1 MYSTIIIMT
10 LTPDFMRWKL
20 GLERKLK
27 LKLRGLVLL
36 CNVSGYLDEIILPK
50 IRLGSKAGL
59 ALLVSIMAA
68 QNN

>member
-1 MYSTIIIMT
+1 
-10 LTPDFMRWKL
+10 MRWKL